1 VTEILVTSLCLVA
14 AILFADWLRQ
24 AIAEY
29 RDDENHR

>member
-1 VTEILVTSLCLVA
+1 VTDILATILCLVA
-14 AILFADWLRQ
+14 AVVFGDWLRQ